1 MIQIEF
7 TEENIKIMQYDRYH
21 HPHPHVMR
29 KMEVLYLKSLDIPH
43 GLICQIAGISPNTM
57 RTYFKEYLEGGIE
70 KVKEINFYRPQSDMS
85 AHAMSIEAHLK
96 AHPPASV
103 SQASVMIKELT
114 GIKCGI
120 TQTRNFLKSL
130 GFSFRKAGAI
140 PSKTITDEKKRN
152 SESIWTKN

>member
-7 TEENIKIMQYDRYH
+7 TEEDINTMRHDRYH

-29 KMEVLYLKSLDIPH
+29 KMEVLYLKSLGIPH
-43 GLICQIAGISPNTM
+43 GMICRVAGVSPNTM
-57 RTYFKEYLEGGIE
+57 RTYLKEYLEGGIE
-70 KVKEINFYRPQSDMS
+70 RVKAINFYRPQSDLS
-85 AHAMSIEAHLK
+85 AYAISIEAHLT

-103 SQASVMIKELT
+103 SQASVMIEELT
-114 GIKCGI
+114 GIKRGI

-140 PSKTITDEKKRN
+140 PSKTITEEKKRN
-152 SESIWTKN
+152 NESIWTKN